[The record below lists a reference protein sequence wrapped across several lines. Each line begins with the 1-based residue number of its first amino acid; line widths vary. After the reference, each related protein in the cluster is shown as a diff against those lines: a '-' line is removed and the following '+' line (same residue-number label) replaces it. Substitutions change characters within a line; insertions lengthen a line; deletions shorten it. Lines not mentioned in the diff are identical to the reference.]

1 MKAILQL
8 LVICYCFLQSLS
20 LSSFTLQQKNV
31 SSSVLSTSLWNEI
44 SSFEIDSHVEVVLVG
59 DLFDAG
65 KDGYDITNDLTA
77 TFDTLSYVATKYSP
91 YFNVHEKLIFHFG
104 RSKLIENEIKKVFKN
119 QLLNNIVNP
128 SMLHNI
134 FKEYHHQSS
143 VATTLF
149 ILHITMES
157 SYSYSEN
164 LFSDMNCNQR
174 TFIANEGFAWIDLN
188 VRSSNVIPLNPVDNI
203 IPEPIF
209 FNIPPKKISYHKNK
223 SPTTYYELAT
233 LIYRSGEALLPFPI
247 SLEEEKIYSKNK
259 FIINNNNNNDIS
271 NMNTPSLPHA
281 YLINDEN
288 GNKKQI
294 DILAITLCFDDQ
306 PALCE
311 SDENIES
318 LINQYIIRNNIET
331 GNKISITP
339 MKYSVH
345 EEIQISH
352 AFHSSS
358 IMNDDK
364 NSYLLNS
371 SDLLYWLGSCTL
383 IRETIFKMNK
393 SWQNRHINDHDA
405 TSNIIIP
412 LFIIRP
418 PQSTVFPLYLD
429 VENSFTTTK
438 NFNEPPGGWGLSKLD
453 KDEEILETYK
463 LLDIL
468 EWPKKAV
475 IAIRPKVYTAHN
487 PYMCDGKA
495 FTSNE
500 NYYNNQLIDALREA
514 IWNISPPYLHYSAS
528 SRHIV
533 TDYLWWSVTKI
544 EINNNE
550 LNSLFNT
557 RNSFRDTRAI
567 PRSILIKRCE
577 YVISSLSILLNDIAN
592 IVPSVSYSDILGE
605 INYRNNDDYKN
616 DKNRYLKFLYH
627 MDEAAI
633 GISHLEYELA
643 RSNINSAE
651 TILLQI
657 QDIIHSR
664 TVISGTV
671 SCESNTFSNTND
683 PYSLN
688 ILKNVTT
695 AYPYMNVILLLAALL
710 GIGGGGYIASI
721 NFNRNKKN

>member
-1 MKAILQL
+1 MLQL
-8 LVICYCFLQSLS
+8 LVIFYCFLQALS
-20 LSSFTLQQKNV
+20 LSSFRLQQKNA
-31 SSSVLSTSLWNEI
+31 SSSALSNSLRDEI

-59 DLFDAG
+59 DLFDIG
-65 KDGYDITNDLTA
+65 KDGYDITNDLTS

-91 YFNVHEKLIFHFG
+91 YFNVHEKLIFHFS
-104 RSKLIENEIKKVFKN
+104 RSKLIENEIKKVLKN
-119 QLLNNIVNP
+119 QLLNNTINP
-128 SMLHNI
+128 SMLHNT

-143 VATTLF
+143 VATTIF

-157 SYSYSEN
+157 TYSYSEN
-164 LFSDMNCNQR
+164 LFSDKNCNQR

-203 IPEPIF
+203 IPEPLF
-209 FNIPPKKISYHKNK
+209 FNSPPKKLSYYKNK

-233 LIYRSGEALLPFPI
+233 LIYRSGEALIPFPM

-259 FIINNNNNNDIS
+259 FIINNNNNNL
-271 NMNTPSLPHA
+271 NNANTPSLPHA
-281 YLINDEN
+281 YLSDDKD

-318 LINQYIIRNNIET
+318 LINQYIIRNNIDTE
-331 GNKISITP
+331 NKVFVTP

-345 EEIQISH
+345 EEIQVSH

-358 IMNDDK
+358 IMSDDK
-364 NSYLLNS
+364 TSYLLNS

-383 IRETIFKMNK
+383 IRETMFKMNK
-393 SWQNRHINDHDA
+393 SWQNRHVNDHDV

-429 VENSFTTTK
+429 EENIFTATK
-438 NFNEPPGGWGLSKLD
+438 KFNEPPGGWGLSKLD
-453 KDEEILETYK
+453 KDEEVLETYK
-463 LLDIL
+463 LLNAL

-475 IAIRPKVYTAHN
+475 ITIRPKVYIASN
-487 PYMCDGKA
+487 SYMCDGKA

-514 IWNISPPYLHYSAS
+514 IWDISPPYLHYAAA

-533 TDYLWWSVTKI
+533 SDYLWWSVTKV
-544 EINNNE
+544 E
-550 LNSLFNT
+550 LSKESNSLFNT

-577 YVISSLSILLNDIAN
+577 YVMSSFSILLSEISN
-592 IVPSVSYSDILGE
+592 IVPTVSYDDILGE
-605 INYRNNDDYKN
+605 INYRSNDDYKN
-616 DKNRYLKFLYH
+616 ENNRYLKFLYH
-627 MDEAAI
+627 MDEASVS
-633 GISHLEYELA
+633 ISHLEYELA

-651 TILLQI
+651 AILLQI
-657 QDIIHSR
+657 QDKINSR
-664 TVISGTV
+664 TIISGIV
-671 SCESNTFSNTND
+671 SCESNTFSSSND

-688 ILKNVTT
+688 FLKNITT
-695 AYPYMNVILLLAALL
+695 AYPYMNVVLLLAALL
-710 GIGGGGYIASI
+710 GIGGGSYVAYI
-721 NFNRNKKN
+721 NLNRNKKN